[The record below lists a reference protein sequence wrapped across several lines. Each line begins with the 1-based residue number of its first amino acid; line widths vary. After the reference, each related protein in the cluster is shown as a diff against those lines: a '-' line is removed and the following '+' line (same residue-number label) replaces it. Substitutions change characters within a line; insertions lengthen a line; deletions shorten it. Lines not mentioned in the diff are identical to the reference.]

1 MILQKTHQ
9 MRLLTSMML
18 KNLLFKSWKQYFGIL
33 KPNIVYAKGGPLFP
47 IAHALRSVAAPQNN
61 WTLQIF
67 QHQHFFTPKMLPA
80 REYPFV
86 LNTTVIEE
94 FICIT

>member
-47 IAHALRSVAAPQNN
+47 IALALNN

-67 QHQHFFTPKMLPA
+67 QHQDFFTPKMLPA
-80 REYPFV
+80 RESPFV

-94 FICIT
+94 FIFIT